1 MNKQNS
7 GSDRQNESGQLR
19 SNRSGDSR
27 TEKSNNNGV
36 MQSSQLMK
44 LFEAELKDIYWVEK
58 TLTKAIP
65 KMIKNAT
72 SPELVDA
79 LENHL
84 SQTKQQVGRV
94 EQVFEV
100 IGKKA
105 TTKTCLAM
113 EGILDEAEEIMDE
126 CEEGAMCDAGI
137 ISAAQKV
144 EHYEIAST
152 ISYIKFHYS
161 QIYLV
166 HYNVNIFP
174 SLILPSKNLK
184 LIQHPD

>member
-1 MNKQNS
+1 MENKKINS
-7 GSDRQNESGQLR
+7 TTTSRNGKQPKQKSTTDPMQL
-19 SNRSGDSR
+19 
-27 TEKSNNNGV
+27 
-36 MQSSQLMK
+36 SQD
-44 LFEAELKDIYWVEK
+44 ELSDIYWVEK

-84 SQTKQQVGRV
+84 SQTKQQVSRV

-105 TTKTCLAM
+105 ATKTCLAM
-113 EGILDEAEEIMDE
+113 KGILDEAEEIMGE
-126 CEEGAMCDAGI
+126 CEKGAMRDAGI

-144 EHYEIAST
+144 EHYEIASYGT
-152 ISYIKFHYS
+152 LRQFAETLGLHEAVEFLQSTLEEEKAADDKLTEVATMAI
-161 QIYLV
+161 
-166 HYNVNIFP
+166 NIQAA
-174 SLILPSKNLK
+174 KEDA
-184 LIQHPD
+184 Q